1 MKITRRQLRQIIKEE
16 ISRLSEREVSQ
27 KEIDGIL
34 NTNWDSV
41 LPKGI
46 VKYDQGKKK
55 RDDVGAVQRALNG
68 LFLLGNTI
76 SPGTIDSRYGNN
88 TLKSIRHFQTK
99 TQGLK
104 PDGDYGPNTRKAMIA
119 AFNKAKEEEGTEKE
133 EPSNKAGRVGDDGNV
148 SVNTGQFNQPVQPK
162 ANAQTACP
170 PQWADNGNTLWGVN
184 MNMLKNK
191 SGTTI
196 KDVYDKMDGGMQHA
210 LSTITKRVHCWH
222 GDPNK
227 ERPVP
232 TGKWITY
239 FRTKED
245 WKKYKKQAG
254 ITKRKDGILT
264 KKQQSK
270 IKSEWGNVQFYPL
283 SDNGVQ
289 YIVAMQFKNYKTPA
303 KTQPITPK
311 NRDGSVNKVD

>member
-1 MKITRRQLRQIIKEE
+1 MKITRKHLRQIIKEE
-16 ISRLSEREVSQ
+16 LSRIVEEAP
-27 KEIDGIL
+27 KTAKTDWDKIL
-34 NTNWDSV
+34 PT
-41 LPKGI
+41 GI

-55 RDDVGAVQRALNG
+55 RDAVEVIQKALKALAADG
-68 LFLLGNTI
+68 RTWD
-76 SPGTIDSRYGNN
+76 PGTADGRYGNK
-88 TLKSIRHFQTK
+88 TVKSIKYFQTK

-119 AFNKAKEEEGTEKE
+119 AFNKAKEEEDEEAEEEEEEEEEEAPQEK
-133 EPSNKAGRVGDDGNV
+133 P
-148 SVNTGQFNQPVQPK
+148 Q
-162 ANAQTACP
+162 CP

-184 MNMLKNK
+184 MNMLKISRQQFLTYNMYDGPGK
-191 SGTTI
+191 GGTTI

-245 WKKYKKQAG
+245 WKKYKKQAE

-270 IKSEWGNVQFYPL
+270 IKSEWGNVQFYSL

-303 KTQPITPK
+303 KTKPTTPK
-311 NRDGSVNKVD
+311 NRSVSKAD